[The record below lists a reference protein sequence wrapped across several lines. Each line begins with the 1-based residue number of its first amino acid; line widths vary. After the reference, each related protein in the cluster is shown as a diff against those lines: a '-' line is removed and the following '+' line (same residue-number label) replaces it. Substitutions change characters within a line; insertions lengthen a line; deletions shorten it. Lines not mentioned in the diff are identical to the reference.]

1 MTDQL
6 HTISNINPFATHR
19 TESKDG
25 REFLVVRG
33 VPIVEGVLNNYF
45 VSMDEFGAFT
55 HDWNGV
61 PLVLRHPKHNNGSA
75 RVPKPDVP
83 VIGAFYGAMLDTSNR
98 RLIGEYWFDKQLLL
112 STPEGE
118 QIHNDILAGKV
129 AETST
134 GYFAAIEQASGT
146 LRGKSYVGIQKN
158 IHPDHIAILPDEK
171 GACSALDGCGV
182 NRNSSV
188 FANCAGCPCQK
199 GNAMQANTT
208 GDLPKQA
215 KDLWESVYKKAK
227 KDGDDE
233 ETAAKKAWGACK
245 RAGWKK
251 DGGEWVKQN
260 YAILNA
266 DDMPDYSSNSMI
278 AFMLPDQ
285 TRTAIRE
292 QFPFITDDVFNSLHL
307 TLAFLGD
314 TSDVSMVN
322 ALKGIFD
329 VAEYQPIVKGQLQG
343 LARFI
348 SGGEQDAIVLT
359 FDAKDMPDLYQRLSG
374 ALNWQNVPRP
384 TEHGFIPHVTIAYI
398 GKDDPMPADTFQP
411 IDMTITD
418 IALVNGNETFL
429 RVELGNRAEHPLAQ
443 NHYGPGPHKS
453 GSSQDVHRRGGTT
466 SSHKEIAKKL
476 KEIRTAGGVLGKRAN
491 QLGTLTR
498 SELETE
504 AALYSGKKKSSF
516 AEWTDDELISLT
528 LMIEYGEPEKFG
540 YKKPDWMVK
549 NNTNANWDELYK
561 AAQNANALFSLS
573 FNSQATDQPKHWF
586 DKLISNF
593 TKEKQMS
600 NFKDLVKSI
609 LNTAGYGV
617 TFDDEGKTATA
628 TPNAAPLSET
638 LTGLESVVNE
648 HGGAE
653 EFGKLLSALK
663 GVPDQIRELSESLSG
678 ITASVK
684 AAETVAQNAAQQA
697 EARKKDIVA
706 RLIANAQCPFDEAT
720 LNGLALDVL
729 EKLELSY
736 KPTNYAALGAFVP
749 QHNREAGDEVLPLPS
764 FQGE

>member
-19 TESKDG
+19 TENKDG

-98 RLIGEYWFDKQLLL
+98 RLVGEYWFDKQLLL

-134 GYFAAIEQASGT
+134 GYFAAIEQASGV

-199 GNAMQANTT
+199 GNAMQANAT

-278 AFMLPDQ
+278 AFMLPDE

-292 QFPFITDDVFNSLHL
+292 QFPFITDDIFNSLHL

-374 ALNWQNVPRP
+374 ALKWQNVPRP

-429 RVELGNRAEHPLAQ
+429 RVELGGTRA
-443 NHYGPGPHKS
+443 
-453 GSSQDVHRRGGTT
+453 
-466 SSHKEIAKKL
+466 
-476 KEIRTAGGVLGKRAN
+476 LG
-491 QLGTLTR
+491 
-498 SELETE
+498 
-504 AALYSGKKKSSF
+504 
-516 AEWTDDELISLT
+516 
-528 LMIEYGEPEKFG
+528 
-540 YKKPDWMVK
+540 
-549 NNTNANWDELYK
+549 
-561 AAQNANALFSLS
+561 
-573 FNSQATDQPKHWF
+573 NSQATDQPKHWF

-593 TKEKQMS
+593 TKEKKEMP
-600 NFKDLVKSI
+600 NFKEVVKAI
-609 LNTAGYGV
+609 LNAVGYGV

-663 GVPDQIRELSESLSG
+663 GVPDQLRELSESLSG